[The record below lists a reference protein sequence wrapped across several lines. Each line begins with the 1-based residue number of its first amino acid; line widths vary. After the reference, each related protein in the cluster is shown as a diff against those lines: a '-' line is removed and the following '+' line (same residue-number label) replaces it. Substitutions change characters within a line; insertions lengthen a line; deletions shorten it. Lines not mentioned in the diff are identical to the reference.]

1 MTTNGNPQVN
11 LRNIVLTML
20 CKVED
25 GAKSHIVLKET
36 LDSYDYLDKQ
46 KRAFVTV
53 LFKGTIERQ
62 IELDYI
68 INQFSKT
75 KVSKMKQVIRNIIR
89 LSVYQL
95 KYMNNV
101 PDSAACN
108 EAVKL
113 VNKRKMSGLKGFVNG
128 VLRNISRSLDKIE
141 YPKDKKEYLSVCYSI
156 PMWIIEMWSQQYG
169 IERTEQILNSLYET
183 NEYTTIRVD
192 SNKMSPKQ
200 VIVEFEK
207 ENISVKQSELYG
219 NALYIKGYD
228 SLEKLKL
235 FEDGIIT
242 VQDESSMLVGLTSG
256 VKENDYVMDVCA
268 APGGKSIHIS
278 QLMNGTG
285 RVQARDLTENKER
298 LIKENISRMKIKNIE
313 TKVWDGTKEDKEA
326 IGKADVVIADVP
338 CSGLGIIG
346 NKSDIKHN
354 VSKKQIFQLVEIQ
367 RKILEQACKYVKI
380 GGRLVYSTCTVN
392 KYENN
397 ENVEWIEKNLPL
409 RRTDFGELFPKNL
422 DNGNGMI
429 QIFPGDYNMDGF
441 FISVFEKIKD

>member
-11 LRNIVLTML
+11 LRNSVLTML

-242 VQDESSMLVGLTSG
+242 VQDESSMLVGLASG

-285 RVQARDLTENKER
+285 TVQARDLIENKER
-298 LIKENISRMKIKNIE
+298 LIKE
-313 TKVWDGTKEDKEA
+313 
-326 IGKADVVIADVP
+326 
-338 CSGLGIIG
+338 
-346 NKSDIKHN
+346 SDIKHN

-409 RRTDFGELFPKNL
+409 RRTDFGELFPKKL
-422 DNGNGMI
+422 DNVNGMI
-429 QIFPGDYNMDGF
+429 QIFPGYYNMDGF

>member
-1 MTTNGNPQVN
+1 M
-11 LRNIVLTML
+11 
-20 CKVED
+20 
-25 GAKSHIVLKET
+25 
-36 LDSYDYLDKQ
+36 
-46 KRAFVTV
+46 
-53 LFKGTIERQ
+53 
-62 IELDYI
+62 
-68 INQFSKT
+68 
-75 KVSKMKQVIRNIIR
+75 
-89 LSVYQL
+89 
-95 KYMNNV
+95 
-101 PDSAACN
+101 
-108 EAVKL
+108 
-113 VNKRKMSGLKGFVNG
+113 
-128 VLRNISRSLDKIE
+128 
-141 YPKDKKEYLSVCYSI
+141 
-156 PMWIIEMWSQQYG
+156 
-169 IERTEQILNSLYET
+169 
-183 NEYTTIRVD
+183 
-192 SNKMSPKQ
+192 
-200 VIVEFEK
+200 
-207 ENISVKQSELYG
+207 
-219 NALYIKGYD
+219 YIKGYD

-242 VQDESSMLVGLTSG
+242 VQDESSMLVGLASG

-326 IGKADVVIADVP
+326 IGKADVVIAD
-338 CSGLGIIG
+338 GIIG

-354 VSKKQIFQLVEIQ
+354 VSKKQIFQLVEVQ

-409 RRTDFGELFPKNL
+409 RRTDFGELFPKKL

>member
-11 LRNIVLTML
+11 LRNSVLTML

-108 EAVKL
+108 EA
-113 VNKRKMSGLKGFVNG
+113 
-128 VLRNISRSLDKIE
+128 
-141 YPKDKKEYLSVCYSI
+141 
-156 PMWIIEMWSQQYG
+156 
-169 IERTEQILNSLYET
+169 EQILNSLYET

-346 NKSDIKHN
+346 NKSDIKYN

-409 RRTDFGELFPKNL
+409 RRTDFGELFPKKL